1 MHPAFFFDGAKA
13 SAYPSNRQFRKT
25 RSALRRNHMQR
36 PVAETASPMDS
47 ILYATADNPV
57 PENHVAGFME
67 GRGGVKIR
75 YAVFRSKER
84 EARGTV
90 VLLQGRSE
98 CIEKYF
104 ETIEDLTARGLW
116 VATFDWRGQAGSDR
130 LVPGNRAGHIARFA
144 DYEAD
149 LSLFI
154 ERVVLPDARLPFF
167 IVAHSTGALVAL
179 SQAPELENR
188 IERMVLAAPFVA
200 LGGQSMSQRKIAII
214 ARLASLTGFGTR
226 TFRKGDPLLEFEGN
240 VVTSDRRRFARNAAI
255 YAEHPE
261 LSISWP
267 SARWLNEMLGA
278 MARVT
283 HQDHL
288 TRIRIPTLLLCPTAD
303 PLVPRKAVDDL
314 ARIFRAARLIEI
326 DGARHELFQEA
337 DRYRAQALAAIEAF
351 IPGSDAEDTSLG
363 A

>member
-1 MHPAFFFDGAKA
+1 
-13 SAYPSNRQFRKT
+13 
-25 RSALRRNHMQR
+25 
-36 PVAETASPMDS
+36 MDP

-57 PENHVAGFME
+57 PENHFAGFLE

-84 EARGTV
+84 EAKGTV

-104 ETIEDLTARGLW
+104 ETIRDLNARGLW

-130 LVPGNRAGHIARFA
+130 LIPGNRAGHVVHFT

-149 LSLFI
+149 LSLFLEKI
-154 ERVVLPDARLPFF
+154 VLPDARLPFF

-200 LGGQSMSQRKIAII
+200 LDGQSMSQRKITVI
-214 ARLASLTGFGTR
+214 ARLASLFGLGNR
-226 TFRKGDPLLEFEGN
+226 TFRKGDPFLDFERN
-240 VVTSDRRRFARNAAI
+240 LVTSDERRFTRNAAI
-255 YAEHPE
+255 FAEHPD

-267 SARWLNEMLGA
+267 TAGWLNETLKA

-303 PLVPRKAVDDL
+303 ALVPRRAIGNL

-337 DRYRAQALAAIEAF
+337 DRFRAQAMAAIDAF

>member
-1 MHPAFFFDGAKA
+1 
-13 SAYPSNRQFRKT
+13 
-25 RSALRRNHMQR
+25 
-36 PVAETASPMDS
+36 MDS

-57 PENHVAGFME
+57 PENHLAGFFE

-75 YAVFRSKER
+75 YAVFRSATR

-98 CIEKYF
+98 CIEKYY
-104 ETIEDLTARGLW
+104 ETITDLTARGLW
-116 VATFDWRGQAGSDR
+116 VATFDWRGQAGSGR
-130 LVPGNRAGHIARFA
+130 LVSGSRAGHVARFA

-149 LSLFI
+149 LSLFL
-154 ERVVLPDARLPFF
+154 ERIVLPDARLPFF

-179 SQAPELENR
+179 SMAPELENR
-188 IERMVLAAPFVA
+188 IERMVLASPFVA
-200 LGGQSMSQRKIAII
+200 LGGQSMSQRQIAVI
-214 ARLASLTGFGTR
+214 ARLASLMGLGKR
-226 TFRKGDPLLEFEGN
+226 TFRKGEPPLGFTDN
-240 VVTSDRRRFARNAAI
+240 VVTSDARRFARNMAI

-261 LSISWP
+261 LSIGWP
-267 SARWLNEMLGA
+267 TARWLNETLGA
-278 MARVT
+278 MTRVT

-288 TRIRIPTLLLCPTAD
+288 TRIRIPTLLLCATAD
-303 PLVPRKAVDDL
+303 ALVPRKAVNDL

-337 DRYRAQALAAIEAF
+337 DRFRAQALAAVEAF

>member
-1 MHPAFFFDGAKA
+1 
-13 SAYPSNRQFRKT
+13 
-25 RSALRRNHMQR
+25 
-36 PVAETASPMDS
+36 MDS
-47 ILYATADNPV
+47 ILYATPDNPV
-57 PENHVAGFME
+57 PENHFAGFLE

-75 YAVFRSKER
+75 YAVFRSQER
-84 EARGTV
+84 EAKGTV

-98 CIEKYF
+98 CIEKYY
-104 ETIEDLTARGLW
+104 ETINDLTARGLW
-116 VATFDWRGQAGSDR
+116 VATFDWRGQAGSGR
-130 LVPGNRAGHIARFA
+130 LLDGSRAGHVARFA

-149 LSLFI
+149 LSLFLEKI
-154 ERVVLPDARLPFF
+154 VLPDARLPFF

-179 SQAPELENR
+179 SQAPSLENR

-200 LGGQSMSQRKIAII
+200 LGGQSMSQRRIAII
-214 ARLASLTGFGTR
+214 ARLASLTGLGHR
-226 TFRKGDPLLEFEGN
+226 TFRKGEPSFDFARN
-240 VVTSDRRRFARNAAI
+240 VVSSDVRRFARNAAI

-261 LSISWP
+261 LSIGWP
-267 SARWLNEMLGA
+267 SARWLNETLGA

-303 PLVPRKAVDDL
+303 VLVPRKAIGDL

>member
-1 MHPAFFFDGAKA
+1 
-13 SAYPSNRQFRKT
+13 
-25 RSALRRNHMQR
+25 
-36 PVAETASPMDS
+36 MDS
-47 ILYATADNPV
+47 ILHATADNPV
-57 PENHVAGFME
+57 PENHFAGFLE

-75 YAVFRSKER
+75 YAVFRSAER
-84 EARGTV
+84 EAKGTV

-104 ETIEDLTARGLW
+104 ETINDLTARGLW

-130 LVPGNRAGHIARFA
+130 LIAGNRAGHIVRFG

-149 LSLFI
+149 LSLFLEKI
-154 ERVVLPDARLPFF
+154 VLPDARLPFF

-214 ARLASLTGFGTR
+214 ARLASLTGLGTR
-226 TFRKGDPLLEFEGN
+226 TFRKGDPSLDFARN
-240 VVTSDRRRFARNAAI
+240 VVSSDARRFARNAAI
-255 YAEHPE
+255 YAEYPE

-267 SARWLNEMLGA
+267 SARWLNETLAA
-278 MARVT
+278 MGRVT

-303 PLVPRKAVDDL
+303 VLVPRKAIGDL

-337 DRYRAQALAAIEAF
+337 DRYRAQALAAIDAF
-351 IPGSDAEDTSLG
+351 IPGSDAEETSLG

>member
-1 MHPAFFFDGAKA
+1 
-13 SAYPSNRQFRKT
+13 
-25 RSALRRNHMQR
+25 
-36 PVAETASPMDS
+36 MDS
-47 ILYATADNPV
+47 ILHATTDNPV
-57 PENHVAGFME
+57 PENHVAGFLE

-84 EARGTV
+84 QAKGTV

-104 ETIEDLTARGLW
+104 ETINDLTARGLW

-130 LVPGNRAGHIARFA
+130 LITGSRAGHVARFA

-149 LSLFI
+149 LSLFL
-154 ERVVLPDARLPFF
+154 ERIVLPDARLPFF

-179 SQAPELENR
+179 SQAPLLENR

-200 LGGQSMSQRKIAII
+200 LAGQSMSQRKIAII
-214 ARLASLTGFGTR
+214 ARLASLTGLGNR
-226 TFRKGDPLLEFEGN
+226 TFRKGDPSFDFANN
-240 VVTSDRRRFARNAAI
+240 VVTSDARRFARNAAI

-267 SARWLNEMLGA
+267 SARWLNETIA
-278 MARVT
+278 TMARVT

-303 PLVPRKAVDDL
+303 ILVPRKAIGDL

-337 DRYRAQALAAIEAF
+337 DRFRAQALAAINAF
-351 IPGSDAEDTSLG
+351 IPGSDAEETGLG

>member
-1 MHPAFFFDGAKA
+1 
-13 SAYPSNRQFRKT
+13 
-25 RSALRRNHMQR
+25 
-36 PVAETASPMDS
+36 MDS
-47 ILYATADNPV
+47 ILHATADNPV
-57 PENHVAGFME
+57 PENHVAGFLE

-84 EARGTV
+84 QAKGTV

-104 ETIEDLTARGLW
+104 ETINDLTARGLW

-130 LVPGNRAGHIARFA
+130 LITGSRAGHVARFA

-149 LSLFI
+149 LSLFL
-154 ERVVLPDARLPFF
+154 ERIVLPDARLPFF

-179 SQAPELENR
+179 SQAPLLENR

-200 LGGQSMSQRKIAII
+200 LAGQSMSQRKIAII
-214 ARLASLTGFGTR
+214 ARLASLTGLGNR
-226 TFRKGDPLLEFEGN
+226 TFRKGDPSFDFANN
-240 VVTSDRRRFARNAAI
+240 VVTSDARRFARNAAI
-255 YAEHPE
+255 YTEHPE

-267 SARWLNEMLGA
+267 SARWLNETIA
-278 MARVT
+278 TMARVT

-303 PLVPRKAVDDL
+303 ILVPRKAIGDL

-337 DRYRAQALAAIEAF
+337 DRFRTQALAAINAF
-351 IPGSDAEDTSLG
+351 IPGSDAEETGLG

>member
-1 MHPAFFFDGAKA
+1 
-13 SAYPSNRQFRKT
+13 
-25 RSALRRNHMQR
+25 
-36 PVAETASPMDS
+36 MDP

-57 PENHVAGFME
+57 PENHLAGFFE

-75 YAVFRSKER
+75 YAVFRSKAR
-84 EARGTV
+84 EAKGTV

-98 CIEKYF
+98 CIEKYY
-104 ETIEDLTARGLW
+104 ETIGDLTARGLW
-116 VATFDWRGQAGSDR
+116 VATFDWRGQAGSGR
-130 LVPGNRAGHIARFA
+130 FVSGSRAGHVDRFA

-149 LSLFI
+149 LSLFLEQI
-154 ERVVLPDARLPFF
+154 VLPDARLPFF

-179 SQAPELENR
+179 SQAPQLENR
-188 IERMVLAAPFVA
+188 IERMVLASPFVA
-200 LGGQSMSQRKIAII
+200 LGGQSMSQRQIGII
-214 ARLASLTGFGTR
+214 ARLASLTGFGKR
-226 TFRKGDPLLEFEGN
+226 TFRKGDPPLGFADN
-240 VVTSDRRRFARNAAI
+240 VVTSDARRFARNAAI
-255 YAEHPE
+255 YTEHPE
-261 LSISWP
+261 LSIGWP
-267 SARWLNEMLGA
+267 TARWLNETLRA

-303 PLVPRKAVDDL
+303 PLVPRKAVGDL

-337 DRYRAQALAAIEAF
+337 DRFRAQALAAIDAF
-351 IPGSDAEDTSLG
+351 IPGSDADDTSLG

>member
-1 MHPAFFFDGAKA
+1 
-13 SAYPSNRQFRKT
+13 
-25 RSALRRNHMQR
+25 
-36 PVAETASPMDS
+36 MDS
-47 ILYATADNPV
+47 ILHATADNPV
-57 PENHVAGFME
+57 PENHVAGFLE

-84 EARGTV
+84 QAKGTV

-104 ETIEDLTARGLW
+104 ETINDLTARGLW

-130 LVPGNRAGHIARFA
+130 LINGSRAGHVARFS

-149 LSLFI
+149 LSLFLEKI
-154 ERVVLPDARLPFF
+154 VLPDARLPFF

-179 SQAPELENR
+179 SQAPLLENR

-200 LGGQSMSQRKIAII
+200 LAGQSMSQRKIAII
-214 ARLASLTGFGTR
+214 ARLASLTGLGNR
-226 TFRKGDPLLEFEGN
+226 TFRKGDPSLDFANN
-240 VVTSDRRRFARNAAI
+240 VVTSDARRFARNAAI

-267 SARWLNEMLGA
+267 SARWLNETIA
-278 MARVT
+278 TMARVT

-303 PLVPRKAVDDL
+303 ILVPRKAIGDL

-326 DGARHELFQEA
+326 DDARHELFQEA
-337 DRYRAQALAAIEAF
+337 DRFRAQALAAIEAF
-351 IPGSDAEDTSLG
+351 IPGSDAEETGLG

>member
-1 MHPAFFFDGAKA
+1 
-13 SAYPSNRQFRKT
+13 
-25 RSALRRNHMQR
+25 
-36 PVAETASPMDS
+36 MDS
-47 ILYATADNPV
+47 ILHATADNPV
-57 PENHVAGFME
+57 PENHFAGFLE

-75 YAVFRSKER
+75 YAVFRSAER
-84 EARGTV
+84 EAKGTV

-104 ETIEDLTARGLW
+104 ETINDLTSRGLW

-130 LVPGNRAGHIARFA
+130 LIAGNRAGHIVRFA

-149 LSLFI
+149 LSLFLEKI
-154 ERVVLPDARLPFF
+154 VLPDARLPFF

-200 LGGQSMSQRKIAII
+200 LGGQPMSQRKIAII
-214 ARLASLTGFGTR
+214 ARLASLTGLGTR
-226 TFRKGDPLLEFEGN
+226 TFRKGDPSLDFARN
-240 VVTSDRRRFARNAAI
+240 VVSSDARRFARNAAI

-267 SARWLNEMLGA
+267 SARWLNETLAA

-303 PLVPRKAVDDL
+303 VLVPRKAIGDL

-337 DRYRAQALAAIEAF
+337 DRYRAQALAAINAF
-351 IPGSDAEDTSLG
+351 IPGSDAEETSLG

>member
-1 MHPAFFFDGAKA
+1 
-13 SAYPSNRQFRKT
+13 
-25 RSALRRNHMQR
+25 
-36 PVAETASPMDS
+36 MDS
-47 ILYATADNPV
+47 ILHATADNPV
-57 PENHVAGFME
+57 PENHFAGFLE

-75 YAVFRSKER
+75 YAVFRSAER
-84 EARGTV
+84 EAKGTV

-104 ETIEDLTARGLW
+104 ETINDLTSRGLW

-130 LVPGNRAGHIARFA
+130 LIAGNRAGHIVRFA
-144 DYEAD
+144 DYETD
-149 LSLFI
+149 LSLFLEKI
-154 ERVVLPDARLPFF
+154 VLPDARLPFF

-214 ARLASLTGFGTR
+214 ARLASLTGLGTR
-226 TFRKGDPLLEFEGN
+226 TFRKGDPSLDFARN
-240 VVTSDRRRFARNAAI
+240 VVSSDARRFARNAAI

-267 SARWLNEMLGA
+267 SARWLNETLAA

-303 PLVPRKAVDDL
+303 VLVPRKAIGDL

-337 DRYRAQALAAIEAF
+337 DRYRAQALAAINAF
-351 IPGSDAEDTSLG
+351 IPGSDAEETSLG

>member
-1 MHPAFFFDGAKA
+1 
-13 SAYPSNRQFRKT
+13 
-25 RSALRRNHMQR
+25 
-36 PVAETASPMDS
+36 MDP

-57 PENHVAGFME
+57 PENHLAGFFE
-67 GRGGVKIR
+67 GRGSVKIR
-75 YAVFRSKER
+75 YAVFRSKTR
-84 EARGTV
+84 EAKGTV

-98 CIEKYF
+98 CIEKYY
-104 ETIEDLTARGLW
+104 ETIGDLTAQGLW
-116 VATFDWRGQAGSDR
+116 VATFDWRGQAGSGR
-130 LVPGNRAGHIARFA
+130 FVSGSRAGHVGRFA

-149 LSLFI
+149 LSLFLEQI
-154 ERVVLPDARLPFF
+154 VLPDARLPFF

-179 SQAPELENR
+179 SQAPQLENR
-188 IERMVLAAPFVA
+188 VERMVLASPFVA
-200 LGGQSMSQRKIAII
+200 LGGQSMSQRQIGII
-214 ARLASLTGFGTR
+214 ARLASLTGFGKR
-226 TFRKGDPLLEFEGN
+226 TFRKGDPPLGFTDN
-240 VVTSDRRRFARNAAI
+240 VVTSDALRFARNAAI

-261 LSISWP
+261 LSIGWP
-267 SARWLNEMLGA
+267 TARWLNETLRA

-303 PLVPRKAVDDL
+303 PLVPRKAVGDL

-337 DRYRAQALAAIEAF
+337 DRFRAQALAAIDAF
-351 IPGSDAEDTSLG
+351 IPGSDADDTSLG